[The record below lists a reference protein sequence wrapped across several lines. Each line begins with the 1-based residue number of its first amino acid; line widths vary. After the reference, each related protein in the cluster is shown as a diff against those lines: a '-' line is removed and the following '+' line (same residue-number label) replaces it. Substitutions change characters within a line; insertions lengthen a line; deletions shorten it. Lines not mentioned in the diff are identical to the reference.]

1 MEPFKLSAARLR
13 KSPEKIFGCT
23 AHCTAYYLS
32 SPIGSMVLL
41 YMVTFTI
48 HMPQMLAYNSIY
60 TSTMDPMVLWVMLLH
75 QVFSQ
80 AKTEISGVQKFGLLL
95 RTPWSFSAQFTNIT
109 RCWQIEL
116 CWKIY
121 KPETYGNISK
131 HWYNWNIMIHYDH
144 TYIKH
149 LKTFKNKNPNT
160 GLFLLALSLRKH
172 PWPSAR
178 ILGSNSG
185 TAMSLG
191 QPWDIMS
198 FVSTWTKWQCV
209 KTNSTPVVH
218 IKIAGKWMW
227 ITH

>member
-95 RTPWSFSAQFTNIT
+95 RTPWSFSLNFRATFQGICPKFSQEYGFIIFCWRFLYLPVSNLQNYWVSQGLQCLPRLPRVQGFLVRLLRGAEGGDGWWDLDVATKAAEQWPNGTGFGMVCLNIY
-109 RCWQIEL
+109 
-116 CWKIY
+116 IY
-121 KPETYGNISK
+121 IYSIL
-131 HWYNWNIMIHYDH
+131 
-144 TYIKH
+144 YIY
-149 LKTFKNKNPNT
+149 
-160 GLFLLALSLRKH
+160 
-172 PWPSAR
+172 
-178 ILGSNSG
+178 I
-185 TAMSLG
+185 
-191 QPWDIMS
+191 IY
-198 FVSTWTKWQCV
+198 
-209 KTNSTPVVH
+209 
-218 IKIAGKWMW
+218 I
-227 ITH
+227 